1 MSGDDDSAA
10 PAVASPKTSP
20 ATSPPPAAAAPT
32 GLQLLPGLPA
42 AVARELRY
50 ENVVVVSLYAAKA
63 PGDRKALAHARVGA
77 KQVGAGFVALNL
89 YDERKAN
96 SMVKFLG
103 DDRLARRHR
112 RPPSRHRD
120 DADPGLRRRRDR
132 RPGGAE
138 RQRRQEQEAQELSD
152 RELFAHE
159 LRRDGR
165 PVVTL
170 RGIVK
175 DGGSVT
181 VETEVWPVG
190 SKPNREPRRR
200 PFAFGNARA
209 GRPASWTTRSTRSKY
224 LNCQLV
230 DL

>member
-1 MSGDDDSAA
+1 MTASLPNTRLLVVLGALLALVGVLLIARPLMSGDDDSAT

-96 SMVKFLG
+96 SLVKFLG
-103 DDRLARRHR
+103 TTDSPAVIVV
-112 RPPSRHRD
+112 
-120 DADPGLRRRRDR
+120 R
-132 RPGGAE
+132 RPGTVMTRIDGFVDAE
-138 RQRRQEQEAQELSD
+138 IVAQAAQNASGRQN
-152 RELFAHE
+152 
-159 LRRDGR
+159 
-165 PVVTL
+165 
-170 RGIVK
+170 K
-175 DGGSVT
+175 
-181 VETEVWPVG
+181 
-190 SKPNREPRRR
+190 KPK
-200 PFAFGNARA
+200 
-209 GRPASWTTRSTRSKY
+209 S
-224 LNCQLV
+224 
-230 DL
+230 